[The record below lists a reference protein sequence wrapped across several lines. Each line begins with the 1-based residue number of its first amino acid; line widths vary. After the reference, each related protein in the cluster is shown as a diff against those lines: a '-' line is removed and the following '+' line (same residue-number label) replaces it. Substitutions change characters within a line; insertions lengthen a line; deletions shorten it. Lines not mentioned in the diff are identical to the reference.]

1 MKRFLHRLSVVTC
14 GIPKMA
20 LKFSK
25 EEGRSP
31 LWFVCDFLR
40 NYRKAGIMFQDYVD
54 ARSSVEVGSR
64 DRNVAELAS
73 RKCYFRTWRKDY
85 FKRAKFLS
93 KFSVIGS
100 ESTPYKRAKRVANYK
115 KFFGLGDGCWV
126 GHNVIFTKVHPSDGV
141 LKVGK
146 NVIFSR
152 NQDIDFTGG
161 VEVGDGVLFAEGV
174 KIITHEHDHYKL
186 RKDERIL
193 PGPDRTYKCP
203 LRIGSKARLGAHCI
217 IMPTVGEI
225 GEGAVIGVGEIVRR
239 AVPPYNMVRN
249 GKMVEIIH

>member
-1 MKRFLHRLSVVTC
+1 MKILLHRLSVLLFV
-14 GIPKMA
+14 IPCMA
-20 LKFSK
+20 FKFSR
-25 EEGRSP
+25 EENRTP
-31 LWFVCDFLR
+31 LWFVWDFLR
-40 NYRKAGIMFQDYVD
+40 RYIKARISVKDYVE
-54 ARSSVEVGSR
+54 ARSAVSVCDRNDSVERLVQYRCYMR
-64 DRNVAELAS
+64 D
-73 RKCYFRTWRKDY
+73 WRIDY
-85 FKRAKFLS
+85 FKR
-93 KFSVIGS
+93 V
-100 ESTPYKRAKRVANYK
+100 
-115 KFFGLGDGCWV
+115 KFFVKYSGISSEITPARRASRIKRYREYLGMGDGCWV

-161 VEVGDGVLFAEGV
+161 VEIGDGVLFAEGV

-186 RKDERIL
+186 QKDERIL

-203 LRIGSKARLGAHCI
+203 LRIGSNARLGAHCI

-225 GEGAVIGVGEIVRR
+225 GESAVIGVGEIVRR